1 MCYQK
6 ISEGELDQPACT
18 AACPTGATIFG
29 EREELLEEA
38 RRRIRAKPELYIDHI
53 WGEHEVGGTSVLY
66 ISDVELDEAGW
77 PRELGND
84 ARPEL
89 ARQVLHSVPY
99 TFVGVA
105 AAMYGVHW
113 TFERR
118 KKVAEREGGGQRPST
133 DADDSEAGEES

>member
-6 ISEGELDQPACT
+6 ISVGELDQPACT
-18 AACPTGATIFG
+18 GACPTGATIFG

-38 RRRIRAKPELYIDHI
+38 RRRIHAHPELYMNHI
-53 WGEHEVGGTSVLY
+53 WGEYEVGGTSVLY

-84 ARPEL
+84 ARPVL
-89 ARQVLHSVPY
+89 ARHVLHTVPY

-118 KKVAEREGGGQRPST
+118 KKVAETEGVDQRQSN
-133 DADDSEAGEES
+133 DAADGEAGEES

>member
-6 ISEGELDQPACT
+6 IIEGELDQPACT
-18 AACPTGATIFG
+18 GACPTGATIFG

-38 RRRIRAKPELYIDHI
+38 RRRIHAHPELYMNHI
-53 WGEHEVGGTSVLY
+53 WGEYEVGGTSVLY

-84 ARPEL
+84 ARPVL
-89 ARQVLHSVPY
+89 ARHVLHTVPY

-118 KKVAEREGGGQRPST
+118 KKVAETEGVDQRQPNDAT
-133 DADDSEAGEES
+133 DGEAGEES